1 MWNALINLY
10 HTWYDVVLPVVVAHN
25 YGKIILHIYISI
37 TVHNEISYV
46 NSFSISLMVTHTL
59 PCILFH
65 IYSRGLNIL
74 DNYLYM
80 VQALKMLLPW
90 KFTNTRICT
99 NWFQCVLLYVI
110 DKNND
115 HLSVLYVQVHVYM
128 CRNTHRQETWLGK
141 TSCLMK
147 ATGKWNRIHDLY
159 IILLNKRLN

>member
-1 MWNALINLY
+1 
-10 HTWYDVVLPVVVAHN
+10 
-25 YGKIILHIYISI
+25 
-37 TVHNEISYV
+37 
-46 NSFSISLMVTHTL
+46 MVTHTL

-90 KFTNTRICT
+90 KFTNSRICT
-99 NWFQCVLLYVI
+99 NWFQYVLLYVI

-128 CRNTHRQETWLGK
+128 CRNTHTQ
-141 TSCLMK
+141 
-147 ATGKWNRIHDLY
+147 TGNMAREN
-159 IILLNKRLN
+159 ILLNESNREMKQDS

>member
-1 MWNALINLY
+1 MMY
-10 HTWYDVVLPVVVAHN
+10 VVLPVVVAHN

-99 NWFQCVLLYVI
+99 NWFQCELLYVI
-110 DKNND
+110 DKYND
-115 HLSVLYVQVHVYM
+115 QVSVVYVQV
-128 CRNTHRQETWLGK
+128 QEHTQ
-141 TSCLMK
+141 
-147 ATGKWNRIHDLY
+147 TGNMAREN
-159 IILLNKRLN
+159 ILLNESNREMKQDS